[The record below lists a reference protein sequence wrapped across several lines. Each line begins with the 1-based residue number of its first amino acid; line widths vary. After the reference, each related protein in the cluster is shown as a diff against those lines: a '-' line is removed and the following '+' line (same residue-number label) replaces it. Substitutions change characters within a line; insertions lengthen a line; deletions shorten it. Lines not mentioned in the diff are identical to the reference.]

1 MQYTLD
7 FTPVWSSA
15 DRLLEGLLAT
25 IQLSFTAMILGLFLG
40 LFGAISK
47 TSGPK
52 WLGAIFSVYVEII
65 RNTPFLVQIY
75 IIYFVLPSFGLRLS
89 PNVAALIALVVNVGA
104 YATEIIRAGI
114 LSINRGQIEAGAALG
129 LSQGQIIRHV
139 ITKPALCAVYPALTS
154 QFIYLML
161 NTSVVSV
168 ISANDL
174 SEVANS
180 IQSETFA
187 AFEVYLVVTG
197 IYLVLSLGLA
207 WMFQILGRYAFAYQR

>member
-1 MQYTLD
+1 M
-7 FTPVWSSA
+7 
-15 DRLLEGLLAT
+15 
-25 IQLSFTAMILGLFLG
+25 
-40 LFGAISK
+40 
-47 TSGPK
+47 
-52 WLGAIFSVYVEII
+52 
-65 RNTPFLVQIY
+65 
-75 IIYFVLPSFGLRLS
+75 RLS

-197 IYLVLSLGLA
+197 IYLVLSLVLA